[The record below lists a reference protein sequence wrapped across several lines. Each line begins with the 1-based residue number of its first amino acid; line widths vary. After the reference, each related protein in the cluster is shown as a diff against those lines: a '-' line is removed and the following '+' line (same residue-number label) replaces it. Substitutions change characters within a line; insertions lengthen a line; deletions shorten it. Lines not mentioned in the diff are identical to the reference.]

1 MARND
6 GVDRTFVRNRDLRLD
21 KKATPQSAYAHNER
35 TKESYSNP
43 DIIPERTPMNVHFK
57 SPTGTYEETFDALE
71 QANVISTWGMKP
83 NSTKMCELIFD
94 VNSAYFYNHG
104 GYEFA
109 KQFYADAYQ
118 AAIQIVGGEQYIL
131 SAVMHADERNKGM
144 SEALGEDVYHYHL
157 HVVYVP
163 VVEKEV
169 RWTKRCK
176 DPSLVGTVKEVKHQV
191 SRTKKW
197 DSKQAVDENGELM
210 FDAKGKKVLRPSY
223 SVLQDDFYN
232 FMHNAGYTDLQRGE
246 RGSSEEH
253 LTVTQFK
260 VEKEQQRLA
269 SLQAESREK
278 EMAILGL
285 EELKAR
291 AEGELEDTNL
301 EVSIA
306 QDRLNDLTPR
316 IKDAEAF
323 IEKHLGKPEALLPAS
338 SVVERGTHYREEK
351 AMPIL
356 KKLWQ
361 AALSLYHRLQDL
373 RRDFQNLQ
381 RKFESVSRDRDIYK
395 RRWEKAG
402 EENETLKTELQ
413 DYARVKQE
421 LGPDQVHLLITLS
434 KAKESAERERRAAEK
449 EAQKAAKR
457 AARSRY
463 DLDAR

>member
-1 MARND
+1 
-6 GVDRTFVRNRDLRLD
+6 
-21 KKATPQSAYAHNER
+21 
-35 TKESYSNP
+35 
-43 DIIPERTPMNVHFK
+43 
-57 SPTGTYEETFDALE
+57 
-71 QANVISTWGMKP
+71 
-83 NSTKMCELIFD
+83 
-94 VNSAYFYNHG
+94 
-104 GYEFA
+104 
-109 KQFYADAYQ
+109 
-118 AAIQIVGGEQYIL
+118 
-131 SAVMHADERNKGM
+131 MHADERNKGM

>member
-6 GVDRTFVRNRDLRLD
+6 GVDRTFARNRDLRLD

-43 DIIPERTPMNVHFK
+43 DIVPERTPMNVHFK
-57 SPTGTYEETFDALE
+57 SPTGTYEETFDAME

-144 SEALGEDVYHYHL
+144 SEELGEDVYHYHL

-232 FMHNAGYTDLQRGE
+232 FMNNAGYTDLQRGE

>member
-6 GVDRTFVRNRDLRLD
+6 GVDRTFARNRDLRLD

-197 DSKQAVDENGELM
+197 DSKQAVDDNGELM

-246 RGSSEEH
+246 RGSTEEH

-260 VEKEQQRLA
+260 VEQERKRHDALR
-269 SLQAESREK
+269 AENAEI
-278 EMAILGL
+278 EMTLLGL
-285 EELKAR
+285 EEKKVD
-291 AEGELEDTNL
+291 AENELHDISQQAEQ
-301 EVSIA
+301 A
-306 QDRLNDLTPR
+306 QDRLKELTPR

-323 IEKHLGKPEALLPAS
+323 VEKHLGKPEALLPEAS
-338 SVVERGTHYREEK
+338 FAERASHYREEK
-351 AMPIL
+351 ALPVL
-356 KKLWQ
+356 QRLWKLV
-361 AALSLYHRLQDL
+361 LSLYHKLQEL
-373 RRDFQNLQ
+373 RREHRALQN
-381 RKFESVSRDRDIYK
+381 RYDSVCHDRDYY
-395 RRWEKAG
+395 RRGWEEAHTQIDK
-402 EENETLKTELQ
+402 LKTELQ
-413 DYARVKQE
+413 DFDRVKRE
-421 LGPDQVHLLITLS
+421 LGPTTVTGLIGR
-434 KAKESAERERRAAEK
+434 AVARERAEK
-449 EAQKAAKR
+449 ERKAAELAAEKAAKR
-457 AARSRY
+457 AAKSRH
-463 DLDAR
+463 DRDAR

>member
-6 GVDRTFVRNRDLRLD
+6 GVDRTFARNRDLRLD

-109 KQFYADAYQ
+109 KQFYANAYQ
-118 AAIQIVGGEQYIL
+118 AAIKIVGGEQYIL

-338 SVVERGTHYREEK
+338 SVVERGNHYREEK

>member
-6 GVDRTFVRNRDLRLD
+6 GVDRTFARNRDLRLD

-43 DIIPERTPMNVHFK
+43 DIVPERTPMNVHFK
-57 SPTGTYEETFDALE
+57 SPVGTYDETFDALE

-118 AAIQIVGGEQYIL
+118 AAIKIVGGEQYII
-131 SAVMHADERNKGM
+131 SAVMHADERNRGM

-197 DSKQAVDENGELM
+197 DSKQAVDENGEPM

-232 FMHNAGYTDLQRGE
+232 FMHNAGYTDVERGE
-246 RGSSEEH
+246 YGSTEEH

-260 VEKEQQRLA
+260 VEQERKRHDALR
-269 SLQAESREK
+269 AENAEI
-278 EMAILGL
+278 EMTLLGL
-285 EELKAR
+285 EEKKVD
-291 AEGELEDTNL
+291 AENELHDISRQAE
-301 EVSIA
+301 EA
-306 QDRLNDLTPR
+306 QDRLKELTPR
-316 IKDAEAF
+316 INDAEAF
-323 IEKHLGKPEALLPAS
+323 IEKHLGKPEALLPEAS
-338 SVVERGTHYREEK
+338 FAERATHYREEK
-351 AMPIL
+351 ALPVL
-356 KKLWQ
+356 QRLWKLV
-361 AALSLYHRLQDL
+361 LSLYHKLQEL
-373 RRDFQNLQ
+373 RRDFRSLQ
-381 RKFESVSRDRDIYK
+381 SKFESVSRDRDIYK

-402 EENETLKTELQ
+402 EENETLKAELQ
-413 DYARVKQE
+413 DYDRVKQE
-421 LGPDQVHLLITLS
+421 LGPTQITGLIARS
-434 KAKESAERERRAAEK
+434 KAREAAEK
-449 EAQKAAKR
+449 AARQEAKR
-457 AARSRY
+457 ASKSRH
-463 DLDAR
+463 DRDAR

>member
-6 GVDRTFVRNRDLRLD
+6 GVDRTFARNRDLRLD

-43 DIIPERTPMNVHFK
+43 DIVPERTPMNVHFK
-57 SPTGTYEETFDALE
+57 SPVGTYDETFDALE

-118 AAIQIVGGEQYIL
+118 AAIQIVGGEQYII
-131 SAVMHADERNKGM
+131 SAVMHADERNRGM

-197 DSKQAVDENGELM
+197 DSKQAVDENGEPM

-246 RGSSEEH
+246 YGSTEEH

-260 VEKEQQRLA
+260 VEQERKRHDALR
-269 SLQAESREK
+269 AENAEI
-278 EMAILGL
+278 EMTLLGL
-285 EELKAR
+285 EEKKVDSENELHDISQQ
-291 AEGELEDTNL
+291 AEE
-301 EVSIA
+301 A
-306 QDRLNDLTPR
+306 QDRLKELTPR
-316 IKDAEAF
+316 IKDTEAF
-323 IEKHLGKPEALLPAS
+323 IEKHLGKPEALLPEAS
-338 SVVERGTHYREEK
+338 FAERATHYREEK
-351 AMPIL
+351 ALPVL
-356 KKLWQ
+356 QRLWKLV
-361 AALSLYHRLQDL
+361 LSLYHKLQEL
-373 RRDFQNLQ
+373 RRDFRSLQ
-381 RKFESVSRDRDIYK
+381 SKFESVSRDRDIYK

-402 EENETLKTELQ
+402 EENATLKAELQ
-413 DYARVKQE
+413 DYDRVKQE
-421 LGPDQVHLLITLS
+421 LGPTQIMGLIARS
-434 KAKESAERERRAAEK
+434 KAREAAEK
-449 EAQKAAKR
+449 AARQEAKR
-457 AARSRY
+457 AAKSRH
-463 DLDAR
+463 DRDAR

>member
-6 GVDRTFVRNRDLRLD
+6 GVDRTFARNRDLRLD

-43 DIIPERTPMNVHFK
+43 DIVPERTPMNVHFK
-57 SPTGTYEETFDALE
+57 SPVGTYDETFDALE

-118 AAIQIVGGEQYIL
+118 AAIKIVGGEQYII
-131 SAVMHADERNKGM
+131 SAVMHADERNRGM
-144 SEALGEDVYHYHL
+144 SAALGEDVYHYHM

-163 VVEKEV
+163 VVQKEIL
-169 RWTKRCK
+169 WTKRCK
-176 DPSLVGTVKEVKHQV
+176 DPTLVGTVKEVKHQV

-197 DSKQAVDENGELM
+197 DSKQAVDENGEPM

-232 FMHNAGYTDLQRGE
+232 FMHNAGYTDVERGE
-246 RGSSEEH
+246 YGSTEEH

-260 VEKEQQRLA
+260 VEQERKRHDALR
-269 SLQAESREK
+269 AENAEI
-278 EMAILGL
+278 EMTLLGL
-285 EELKAR
+285 EEKKVD
-291 AEGELEDTNL
+291 AENELHDISQQAE
-301 EVSIA
+301 EA
-306 QDRLNDLTPR
+306 QDRLKELTPR
-316 IKDAEAF
+316 IKDTEAF
-323 IEKHLGKPEALLPAS
+323 IEKHLGNPEILLPES
-338 SVVERGTHYREEK
+338 SVVERGSHYREEK
-351 AMPIL
+351 AMPVL
-356 KKLWQ
+356 KRLWKT
-361 AALSLYHRLQDL
+361 ALSLYHRLQDL

-381 RKFESVSRDRDIYK
+381 RKYESVSRDRDIYK

-402 EENETLKTELQ
+402 EENEMLRTELQ
-413 DYARVKQE
+413 DYDRVKQE
-421 LGPDQVHLLITLS
+421 LGPTQIMGLVARS
-434 KAKESAERERRAAEK
+434 KAREAAEK
-449 EAQKAAKR
+449 AARQEAKR
-457 AARSRY
+457 AAKSRH
-463 DLDAR
+463 DRDAR

>member
-6 GVDRTFVRNRDLRLD
+6 GVDRTFARNRDLRLD

-35 TKESYSNP
+35 QKESYSNP
-43 DIIPERTPMNVHFK
+43 DIVPERTPMNAHFK
-57 SPTGTYEETFDALE
+57 SPVGTYEETFDALE
-71 QANVISTWGMKP
+71 QAGVISTWGMKP
-83 NSTKMCELIFD
+83 NSTKLCELIFD

-118 AAIQIVGGEQYIL
+118 AAIQIVGGEQYIV
-131 SAVMHADERNKGM
+131 SAVMHADERNRGM
-144 SEALGEDVYHYHL
+144 SEALGEDVYHYHM

-163 VVEKEV
+163 VVDK
-169 RWTKRCK
+169 
-176 DPSLVGTVKEVKHQV
+176 VKEVKHQV

-210 FDAKGKKVLRPSY
+210 FDTKGKKILRPSY

-246 RGSSEEH
+246 RGSTEEH

-269 SLQAESREK
+269 ELRSESHEK
-278 EMAILGL
+278 EMDILGL

-291 AEGELEDTNL
+291 AEGELHDATQ
-301 EVSIA
+301 EVSAA

-323 IEKHLGKPEALLPAS
+323 IEKHLGKPEALLPES
-338 SVVERGTHYREEK
+338 SVIERGTHYREEK

-356 KKLWQ
+356 KKLWKV
-361 AALSLYHRLQDL
+361 ALSLYHKLQEL
-373 RRDFQNLQ
+373 RRDFQALQ
-381 RKFESVSRDRDIYK
+381 RKFESVSHDRDIYK
-395 RRWEKAG
+395 QRWEKARD
-402 EENETLKTELQ
+402 ENETLKTELQ
-413 DYARVKQE
+413 DFDRVKRE
-421 LGPDQVHLLITLS
+421 LGPTTITGLIGR
-434 KAKESAERERRAAEK
+434 AVARERAERERKAAEFAA
-449 EAQKAAKR
+449 EKAAKR
-457 AARSRY
+457 AAKSRH
-463 DLDAR
+463 DRDAR

>member
-6 GVDRTFVRNRDLRLD
+6 GVDRTFARNRDLRLD

-43 DIIPERTPMNVHFK
+43 DIVPERTPMNVHFK
-57 SPTGTYEETFDALE
+57 SPVGTYDETFDALE

-118 AAIQIVGGEQYIL
+118 AAIQIVGGEQYII
-131 SAVMHADERNKGM
+131 SAVMHADERNRGM

-197 DSKQAVDENGELM
+197 DSKQAVDENGEPM

-232 FMHNAGYTDLQRGE
+232 YMRNAGYTDVERGE
-246 RGSSEEH
+246 YGSTEEH

-269 SLQAESREK
+269 SLEAESREK

-291 AEGELEDTNL
+291 AEGDLQDATM
-301 EVSIA
+301 EVSAA

-323 IEKHLGKPEALLPAS
+323 IEKHLGKPEALLPES

-351 AMPIL
+351 AMPVL
-356 KKLWQ
+356 KHLWKV
-361 AALSLYHRLQDL
+361 ALSLYHKLQEL
-373 RRDFQNLQ
+373 RRDFRSLQ
-381 RKFESVSRDRDIYK
+381 SKFESVSRDRDIYK
-395 RRWEKAG
+395 RRWEKADA
-402 EENETLKTELQ
+402 ENETLRTELQ
-413 DYARVKQE
+413 DYDRVKQE
-421 LGPDQVHLLITLS
+421 LGPTQIMGLIARS
-434 KAKESAERERRAAEK
+434 KAREAAEK
-449 EAQKAAKR
+449 AARQEAKR
-457 AARSRY
+457 AAKSRH
-463 DLDAR
+463 DRDAR

>member
-6 GVDRTFVRNRDLRLD
+6 GVDRTFARNRDLRLD

-35 TKESYSNP
+35 QKESYSNP
-43 DIIPERTPMNVHFK
+43 DIIPERTPMNLHFK

-71 QANVISTWGMKP
+71 RDNIISTWGLKP
-83 NSTKMCELIFD
+83 NSTKLCELIFD

-118 AAIQIVGGEQYIL
+118 AAIKIVGGEQYIV
-131 SAVMHADERNKGM
+131 SAVMHADERNRGM
-144 SEALGEDVYHYHL
+144 SEVLGEDVYHYHL

-197 DSKQAVDENGELM
+197 ESKQAVDENGQPM

-223 SVLQDDFYN
+223 SVLQDDF
-232 FMHNAGYTDLQRGE
+232 FRHMFAAGYTDLQRGE
-246 RGSSEEH
+246 RGSTEEH

-269 SLQAESREK
+269 ALVEENK
-278 EMAILGL
+278 ERQMDILGL
-285 EELKAR
+285 EELKAQ
-291 AEGELEDTNL
+291 AEGEL
-301 EVSIA
+301 
-306 QDRLNDLTPR
+306 QDVQQETTVALARLNELTPKV
-316 IKDAEAF
+316 KDVEDFVEQHLGTTEDLLPQASAF
-323 IEKHLGKPEALLPAS
+323 ETMSHYRTKKVLPVIEKLRNL
-338 SVVERGTHYREEK
+338 
-351 AMPIL
+351 I
-356 KKLWQ
+356 
-361 AALSLYHRLQDL
+361 LSLYRKLQDL
-373 RRDFQNLQ
+373 RREHRNLQ
-381 RKFESVSRDRDIYK
+381 NRFDSVARDREIYK
-395 RRWEKAG
+395 QRWETARD
-402 EENETLKTELQ
+402 ENEGLRSELQ
-413 DYARVKQE
+413 DYDRVKQE
-421 LGPDQVHLLITLS
+421 LGPDHVHLLLNLS
-434 KAKESAERERRAAEK
+434 RSKEAAERERKAAEK

-457 AARSRY
+457 AARAKSGW
-463 DLDAR
+463 DAR

>member
-6 GVDRTFVRNRDLRLD
+6 GVDRTFARNRDLRID

-43 DIIPERTPMNVHFK
+43 DIIPERTPMNVHYK
-57 SPTGTYEETFDALE
+57 SPVGTYDETFDALE
-71 QANVISTWGMKP
+71 RENVISTWGMKP

-104 GYEFA
+104 GYDFA

-118 AAIQIVGGEQYIL
+118 AAVKIVGGEQYII

-144 SEALGEDVYHYHL
+144 SEALGEDVYHYHM

-197 DSKQAVDENGELM
+197 DSKQAVDENGEPM

-232 FMHNAGYTDLQRGE
+232 YMRNAGYTDVERGE
-246 RGSSEEH
+246 YGSTEEH

-285 EELKAR
+285 EELKAQ
-291 AEGELEDTNL
+291 AEGDLHDTTM
-301 EVSIA
+301 EVSAA

-323 IEKHLGKPEALLPAS
+323 IEKHLGKPEALLPES
-338 SVVERGTHYREEK
+338 GVVERGTHYREEK

-356 KKLWQ
+356 KHLWKV
-361 AALSLYHRLQDL
+361 ALSLYHKLQEL
-373 RRDFQNLQ
+373 RRDFRSLQ
-381 RKFESVSRDRDIYK
+381 SKFESVSRDRDIYK
-395 RRWEKAG
+395 RRWAKAG
-402 EENETLKTELQ
+402 EENETLRTELQ
-413 DYARVKQE
+413 DYDRVKQE
-421 LGPDQVHLLITLS
+421 LGPTQVTGLIARS
-434 KAKESAERERRAAEK
+434 KAREAAEK
-449 EAQKAAKR
+449 AARQEAKR
-457 AARSRY
+457 ASQSRH
-463 DLDAR
+463 DRDAR

>member
-6 GVDRTFVRNRDLRLD
+6 GVDRTFARNRDLRLD

-35 TKESYSNP
+35 QKESYSNP
-43 DIIPERTPMNVHFK
+43 DIVPERTPMNVHFK
-57 SPTGTYEETFDALE
+57 SPVGTYDETFDALE

-118 AAIQIVGGEQYIL
+118 AAIQIVGGEQYII
-131 SAVMHADERNKGM
+131 SAVMHADERNRGM
-144 SEALGEDVYHYHL
+144 SETLGEDVYHYHL

-176 DPSLVGTVKEVKHQV
+176 DPSLIGTVKEVKHQV

-197 DSKQAVDENGELM
+197 DSKQAVDENGEPM

-232 FMHNAGYTDLQRGE
+232 HMVASGYTDLQRGE
-246 RGSSEEH
+246 RGSTEEH

-260 VEKEQQRLA
+260 AEKEQQRLA

-301 EVSIA
+301 EVSAA

-323 IEKHLGKPEALLPAS
+323 IEKHLGKPEALLPES
-338 SVVERGTHYREEK
+338 GVVERGTHYREEK

-356 KKLWQ
+356 KHLWKV
-361 AALSLYHRLQDL
+361 ALSLYHKLQEL
-373 RRDFQNLQ
+373 RKDFRSLQ
-381 RKFESVSRDRDIYK
+381 SKFESVSRDRDIYK

-402 EENETLKTELQ
+402 EENETLKAELQ
-413 DYARVKQE
+413 DYDRVKHE
-421 LGPDQVHLLITLS
+421 LGPTQITGLIARS
-434 KAKESAERERRAAEK
+434 KAREAAEK
-449 EAQKAAKR
+449 AARQEAKR
-457 AARSRY
+457 AAKSRH
-463 DLDAR
+463 DRDAR